1 MEKKRK
7 PFNKESGKRVSFK
20 AVVEMIGNSN
30 EYHFAIV
37 DDQVDEELVEIARKV
52 GIDITGY
59 KHVIETSGTS
69 HSQNRHGE
77 ESNDRM
83 PLTKE
88 DYCLIP
94 EIIRHRD
101 SVIISPSVTRIHR
114 NPVFIY
120 EKRIGD
126 IYVYVEEIR
135 RGRNKSLVLQSLR
148 KRKAP

>member
-1 MEKKRK
+1 MEKIKK
-7 PFNKESGKRVSFK
+7 PFNKESGKRVSFEEI
-20 AVVEMIGNSN
+20 VGMIGHSN
-30 EYHFAIV
+30 EYHFAII
-37 DDQVDEELVEIARKV
+37 DNQVDEELIEIAREA
-52 GIDITGY
+52 GLDITGY
-59 KHVIETSGTS
+59 KHVIETSGTR

-88 DYCLIP
+88 DYCLIL
-94 EIIRHRD
+94 EIIRRRD
-101 SVIISPSVTRIHR
+101 SVILSPSVTRIHR

-126 IYVYVEEIR
+126 NYVYVEEIR
-135 RGRNKSLVLQSLR
+135 QGKNKSLVFQSLR

>member
-1 MEKKRK
+1 MLD
-7 PFNKESGKRVSFK
+7 
-20 AVVEMIGNSN
+20 NSK
-30 EYHFAIV
+30 EYHFAII
-37 DDQVDEELVEIARKV
+37 DDQVDDELIEIAQKE

-77 ESNDRM
+77 KSNDRR
-83 PLTKE
+83 PLKKE

-101 SVIISPSVTRIHR
+101 SVILSPSATRIHK

-120 EKRIGD
+120 EKLIGD
-126 IYVYVEEIR
+126 NYVYVEEIR
-135 RGRNKSLVLQSLR
+135 QGRNKSLVFQSLR